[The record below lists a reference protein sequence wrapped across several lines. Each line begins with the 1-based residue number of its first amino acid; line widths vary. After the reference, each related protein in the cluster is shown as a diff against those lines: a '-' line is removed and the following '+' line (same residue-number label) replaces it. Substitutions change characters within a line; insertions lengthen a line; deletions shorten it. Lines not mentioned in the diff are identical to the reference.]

1 MAVSAGRSIAECV
14 SEVVV
19 RIKVRLE
26 EVMKPGVIIMTM
38 TVLVVSRD
46 FQKGLKLY
54 KFLYCHGKGSW

>member
-1 MAVSAGRSIAECV
+1 MVVSTGQSIAECM

-38 TVLVVSRD
+38 TVLMVSRD
-46 FQKGLKLY
+46 LQKGLEFH
-54 KFLYCHGKGSW
+54 KFLHCHGKGS